1 MNTQASDLL
10 RPKGVRVREVVKY
23 ATLPRILPRISE
35 LFFSGFGYFAFFM
48 AQVYRGVRLLPEGHP
63 YLSPAHIGQYSIAQ
77 VVSQAARHLTFRK
90 ENLDQIIIFFALL
103 LGLVLLVLQAFV
115 FMMALFLP
123 QAFAFGAFFGL
134 PQVSEYLNGSQDL
147 AFILMDRV
155 FGVPGIFNS
164 CVSITTPCAG
174 TSADLQLDF
183 SPTGTVYT
191 PPNFPWPYHTALHAM
206 FQFYSMGLLVVGIF
220 LFLYFIV
227 VIIAETAQTGVPFGK
242 RFNSVWAPIRLVVA
256 IGLLIPLANGLN
268 AAQYIT
274 LYAAKWGSNF
284 ATNGWILFSQVSADE
299 MRNNANNLVVKPQEA
314 DVAGML
320 QFMSLAHACKAF
332 TEDSVKT
339 AITPQPSVGSSAIQ
353 ALGQST
359 ANQTGT
365 GGQKKCESNKADVF
379 VDAWIVRSG
388 GDMAQ
393 NAKRLSAASYE
404 DALAFSNNGDITIRF
419 GDRDCD
425 YAEFAG
431 NTYPNCGEIVLPTT
445 ALTEPGARVIQEGY
459 FEQLKHL
466 WGDFRD
472 AGDNKTVVN
481 YTNGALCR
489 ENDIRNALIRYGDG
503 GIIRHALQFVFNKK
517 EPSCADSNEV
527 KAIKTALGP
536 QEQSFAE
543 FAATAYRI
551 GDGKDPAG
559 LLSAYEQVS
568 GGASGMYPQ
577 LILTNIIN
585 KAVDEQRAAIR
596 GGSLTI
602 NGKTYTFDLPPE
614 NIARG
619 WGGAAIWYNQIAKMN
634 GALVGAAWN
643 VPSPSRMPALME
655 DVLRIK
661 RQTNQGVDP
670 RTQFS
675 PTLGTNQSA
684 MYLGSAEQISYAQGL
699 SDIYQSW
706 YNAQMNSVYTPK
718 TGNVLSDAI
727 RSLFGIQGL
736 FNLRDPENKSA
747 HPLAQLVGIGKG
759 LIEATIR
766 NLGLGLVGAG
776 GGILASLVQ
785 ANAVGSFAMTVSG
798 LFFSAATITL
808 TAGFILFYVI
818 PFLPFLYFFF
828 AMGNWVKG
836 VFEAMV
842 GVPLWALAHLRI
854 DGNGLPGDAAANGYY
869 MIFEIFLRPILILF
883 GLMAAVT
890 IFAAMAAVLHD
901 IFDLVVGNL
910 TGYDPTG
917 TENTRF
923 EEIVRSPI
931 DQLFFTVMYAVILYI
946 MALSSF
952 KLIDLIP
959 NQIMRWMGTSVS
971 TFSDM
976 TQDPA
981 QNLTQYTAIAGS
993 QITQQIT
1000 GGLQQGAQAAQGL
1013 ASAAGKMGKNN

>member
-1 MNTQASDLL
+1 MTAETANIL
-10 RPKGVRVREVVKY
+10 RPKSVRVAEVVKY

-63 YLSPAHIGQYSIAQ
+63 YLSPGNIGQYSIAQ
-77 VVSQAARHLTFRK
+77 VVSQAARHLRFRK
-90 ENLDQIIIFFALL
+90 ENLDQVIIFFALL
-103 LGLVLLVLQAFV
+103 LGLVLLILQAFV
-115 FMMALFLP
+115 FMVALFMP

-134 PQVSEYLNGSQDL
+134 PQVNEYLRGSQDL
-147 AFILMDRV
+147 AFIMMDRV

-164 CVSITTPCAG
+164 CVSMTSPCAG

-191 PPNFPWPYHTALHAM
+191 PPVFPWPYHNALHAM

-242 RFNSVWAPIRLVVA
+242 RFNSVWAPIRLVMA

-284 ATNGWILFSQVSADE
+284 ATNGWILFSQVSQDE
-299 MRNNANNLVVKPQEA
+299 MKNNANNLVVKPQNA

-332 TEDSVKT
+332 TEDSASAAVV
-339 AITPQPSVGSSAIQ
+339 ADPITSIDPSALPQADE
-353 ALGQST
+353 
-359 ANQTGT
+359 AN
-365 GGQKKCESNKADVF
+365 KCNSNKENVF

-388 GDMAQ
+388 GDIAK
-393 NAKRLSAASYE
+393 NAKRLSSASYD

-419 GDRDCD
+419 GDRDCS
-425 YAEFAG
+425 YGQFAG
-431 NTYPNCGEIVLPTT
+431 NVYPSCGEIVLPTS

-459 FEQLKHL
+459 FSQLKHL
-466 WGDFRD
+466 WGNFGGSDTDPDGKTTLNYAQNTLCDSGKLTPVVGRP
-472 AGDNKTVVN
+472 GDQ
-481 YTNGALCR
+481 AL
-489 ENDIRNALIRYGDG
+489 LK
-503 GIIRHALQFVFNKK
+503 HALSFVIEKK
-517 EPSCADSNEV
+517 TCSIPDEEKQRIAQ
-527 KAIKTALGP
+527 AIGP
-536 QEQSFAE
+536 REEAIPKYAS
-543 FAATAYRI
+543 TAYRV
-551 GDGKDPAG
+551 GNGENPAG
-559 LLSAYEQVS
+559 LYDKYSGLSSQD
-568 GGASGMYPQ
+568 
-577 LILTNIIN
+577 LILTSILN
-585 KAVDEQRAAIR
+585 KAVAAQRNAIQ
-596 GGSLTI
+596 GGSVTI
-602 NGKTYTFDLPPE
+602 DGKEYRFDLPPE

-661 RQTNQGVDP
+661 RQTNQGIDP
-670 RTQFS
+670 ETQFA
-675 PTLGTNQSA
+675 PTTGGGSGA
-684 MYLGSAEQISYAQGL
+684 MYLGGAEQIAYADGL
-699 SDIYQSW
+699 NKIYQDW
-706 YNAQMNSVYTPK
+706 YRAAQNSIYQPK

-736 FNLRDPENKSA
+736 FNLRDPQNREA

-766 NLGLGLVGAG
+766 NLGIGMAGAAG
-776 GGILASLVQ
+776 GIVAALGQ
-785 ANAVGSFAMTVSG
+785 QNAVGNLAMSVSG

-890 IFAAMAAVLHD
+890 IFAASAAVLND

-910 TGYDPTG
+910 TGYEPTG
-917 TENTRF
+917 EGNVRV
-923 EEIVRSPI
+923 EEMVRSPI

-959 NQIMRWMGTSVS
+959 NQLMRWMGTSVS

-993 QITQQIT
+993 QITQQVT
-1000 GGLQQGAQAAQGL
+1000 GGLQQGAQALQGL
-1013 ASAAGKMGKNN
+1013 AGAAGKMAKPQ